1 MPSGFYYQH
10 TTYPLFGSQSS
21 SALERSEFDRV
32 QAGFDKLPTPTGYA
46 NYLVKINS
54 AETGLAASNV
64 LLTDAGVMTVPS
76 GFTVTAGPVSLT
88 GASVTVA
95 TAASGDNT
103 TTAASTAYAM
113 NMTGATLTSPAL
125 AGTPTA
131 PTAAAGTS
139 STQIANCAFVAAA
152 AFSSNTSLPGQTG
165 NGGNILSTDG
175 SIASWGPGAFVGRNN
190 NAVVSLPV
198 STAASTLQHRVTI
211 DANRELLFFYSTTA
225 VQAVCYDNSTKTFG
239 NAVLVRTATN
249 ARLGALLIGTDKV
262 LVGSCPDSSTAFE
275 AVVLTLTGLVI
286 TVNTAVPA
294 TLPET
299 LSPGVGNLYRIPVA
313 AGSSYVFAMKLASSA
328 RLLAV
333 TVSGTV
339 PTVGGTALSLVASSV
354 IPSIRAID
362 ATHVLAVFIG
372 GGNLTATP
380 ITVSAG
386 TTLTPGT
393 AATSTATAFRYLSAL
408 STGRW
413 AVVFTNTNCI
423 GGIISVSGTVA
434 SISVVT
440 LNAAADGAQGSVV
453 KIGDQ
458 LVVQCSVTVVN
469 VLTDAAGTATAGTSI
484 TVPTL
489 SATAACGYGSDYA
502 AFGGSSI
509 YVSVK
514 VSGNNPSFYEAA
526 GTGSTV
532 VTNGVGGGSQEFD
545 DGQPTGIL
553 SLSGRS
559 AVAISAT
566 GGLVNVFGASA
577 ATVRYGMTT
586 GAYNLSLRQS
596 DSVLWAAGQSAVG
609 SGIRVHRVE
618 MI

>member
-139 STQIANCAFVAAA
+139 STQVATCAFVAAA
-152 AFSSNTSLPGQTG
+152 AFSSNTALPGQTN
-165 NGGNILSTDG
+165 NGGKVLGTDG
-175 SIASWGPGAFVGRNN
+175 SSASWQPGSFVGRNQ

-198 STAASTLQHRVTI
+198 ATAASTLQHRVTI
-211 DANRELLFFYSTTA
+211 DSTRELLFFYSTTA
-225 VQAVCYDNSTKTFG
+225 VQAVCYNSSSNTFG
-239 NAVLVRTATN
+239 SAVLVRTATN

-275 AVVLTLTGLVI
+275 AVVLSLTGTSIAVG
-286 TVNTAVPA
+286 TAVPA

-299 LSPGVGNLYRIPVA
+299 LSPGVGNLYRVPVA
-313 AGSSYVFAMKLASSA
+313 VGSSYVFGMKLASSA
-328 RLLAV
+328 RAIAV
-333 TVSGTV
+333 TVSGTT
-339 PTVGGTALSLVASSV
+339 PTIGSTLSLYAGSV
-354 IPSIRAID
+354 LPSIRGID
-362 ATHVLAVFIG
+362 STRLLAVYIG
-372 GGNLTATP
+372 AGGLTALP
-380 ITVSAG
+380 VTVSAG
-386 TTLTPGT
+386 TTLTAGT
-393 AATSTATAFRYLSAL
+393 LAASTGSAFRYLTAL

-413 AVVFTNTNCI
+413 AVVYTNTNCI
-423 GGIISVSGTVA
+423 GAIISVSGTVA
-434 SISVVT
+434 SMSVVT
-440 LNAAADGAQGSVV
+440 LNAAADLVQGAVV

-458 LVVQCSVTVVN
+458 LVVQCSATVIN
-469 VLTDAAGTATAGTSI
+469 VLTDAAGTATAGTAI
-484 TVPTL
+484 TTQTL
-489 SATAACGYGSDYA
+489 ASAGAACGYGSDYA
-502 AFGGSSI
+502 AFGGTGT
-509 YVSVK
+509 YAVVK
-514 VSGNNPSFYEAA
+514 VSGNNPVFYEAA

-532 VTNGVGGGSQEFD
+532 TTSIGGGLQEID
-545 DGQPTGIL
+545 DGQPSGII

-559 AVAISAT
+559 ALAITTT

-577 ATVRYGMTT
+577 ASVIYGMTT
-586 GAYNLSLRQS
+586 GGYNASLRQS
-596 DSVLWAAGQSAVG
+596 DSVLWSAGQSAAG
-609 SGIRVHRVE
+609 SGIRVHRTE
-618 MI
+618 MV

>member
-1 MPSGFYYQH
+1 MAGFFYQH

-76 GFTVTAGPVSLT
+76 GFTVTAGPVNFV

-139 STQIANCAFVAAA
+139 STQVATCAFVAAA
-152 AFSSNTSLPGQTG
+152 AFSSNTALPGQTN
-165 NGGNILSTDG
+165 NGGKVLGTDG
-175 SIASWGPGAFVGRNN
+175 SSASWQPGSFVGRNQ

-198 STAASTLQHRVTI
+198 ATAASTLQHRVTI
-211 DANRELLFFYSTTA
+211 DSTRELLFFYSTTA
-225 VQAVCYDNSTKTFG
+225 VQAVCYNSSSNTFG
-239 NAVLVRTATN
+239 SAVLVRTATN

-262 LVGSCPDSSTAFE
+262 LVASVPDSSTAFQ
-275 AVVLTLTGLVI
+275 AVVLTLTGAVI
-286 TVNTAVPA
+286 SVNTAA
-294 TLPET
+294 TYTLPEA
-299 LSPGVGNLYRIPVA
+299 LSNSTGSFYRVPVA
-313 AGSSYVFAMKLASSA
+313 VGSSYVVAIRTTTTARAIAMTVTGTTPTIGVATTLTGATAANPSIRGIDST

-333 TVSGTV
+333 YIGA
-339 PTVGGTALSLVASSV
+339 GGLTALPL
-354 IPSIRAID
+354 
-362 ATHVLAVFIG
+362 
-372 GGNLTATP
+372 
-380 ITVSAG
+380 TVSAG

-393 AATSTATAFRYLSAL
+393 LAASTGTAFRFLTAL

-413 AVVFTNTNCI
+413 AVVFTNTNCL
-423 GGIISVSGTVA
+423 GAIISVSGTVA
-434 SISVVT
+434 SMTTVT
-440 LNAAADGAQGSVV
+440 LNAAADLAAGAVV

-458 LVVQCSVTVVN
+458 LVVQCSDTVIN
-469 VLTDAAGTATAGTSI
+469 VLTDAAGTATAGTAI
-484 TVPTL
+484 TTQTL
-489 SATAACGYGSDYA
+489 STANSACGYGSDYA
-502 AFGGSSI
+502 AFGGSST
-509 YVSVK
+509 YAVVK
-514 VSGNNPSFYEAA
+514 VSGNNPVFYEAA

-532 VTNGVGGGSQEFD
+532 TTSNNNPELD
-545 DGQPTGIL
+545 DGQPSGIL

-559 AVAISAT
+559 AIGVTTNGAP
-566 GGLVNVFGASA
+566 VNVFGASA
-577 ATVRYGMTT
+577 ASVNLSLTT
-586 GAYNLSLRQS
+586 GATGASLRQS
-596 DSVLWAAGQSAVG
+596 DSVLWATGLSVSG
-609 SGIRVHRVE
+609 SGIRVHRLE
-618 MI
+618 MV

>member
-139 STQIANCAFVAAA
+139 STQVATCAFVAAA
-152 AFSSNTSLPGQTG
+152 AFSSNTALPGQTN
-165 NGGNILSTDG
+165 NGGKVLGTDG
-175 SIASWGPGAFVGRNN
+175 SSASWQPGSFVGRNQ

-198 STAASTLQHRVTI
+198 ATAASTLQHRVTI
-211 DANRELLFFYSTTA
+211 DSTRELLFFYSTTA
-225 VQAVCYDNSTKTFG
+225 VQAVCYNSSSNTFG
-239 NAVLVRTATN
+239 SAVLVRTATN

-262 LVGSCPDSSTAFE
+262 LVGSCPDTSTAFQ
-275 AVVLTLTGLVI
+275 AVVLTLTGAVI
-286 TVNTAVPA
+286 TVNTMQAA
-294 TLPET
+294 TLPEA
-299 LSPGVGNLYRIPVA
+299 LSAGVGNLYRVPVA

-328 RLLAV
+328 RLVAV
-333 TVSGTV
+333 TVSGTT
-339 PTVGGTALSLVASSV
+339 PTIGGSTLSLFAGSV
-354 IPSIRAID
+354 LPSIRAID
-362 ATHVLAVFIG
+362 ATRVLAVYIG
-372 GGNLTATP
+372 SGGLTAVP
-380 ITVSAG
+380 VTVSAG

-393 AATSTATAFRYLSAL
+393 LAASTGTAFRFLTAL

-423 GGIISVSGTVA
+423 GAIISVSGTVA
-434 SISVVT
+434 SMSVVT
-440 LNAAADGAQGSVV
+440 LNAAADLVQGAVV

-458 LVVQCSVTVVN
+458 LVVQCSATVIN
-469 VLTDAAGTATAGTSI
+469 VLTDAAGTATAGTAI
-484 TVPTL
+484 TTQTL
-489 SATAACGYGSDYA
+489 STANSACGYGSDYA
-502 AFGGSSI
+502 AFGGSST
-509 YVSVK
+509 YAVVK
-514 VSGNNPSFYEAA
+514 VSGNNPVFYEAS

-532 VTNGVGGGSQEFD
+532 TTSNSNPELD
-545 DGQPTGIL
+545 DGQPSGIL

-559 AVAISAT
+559 AIGVTTDGAP
-566 GGLVNVFGASA
+566 VNVFGASA
-577 ATVRYGMTT
+577 ASVNLSLTT
-586 GAYNLSLRQS
+586 GATGASLRQS
-596 DSVLWAAGQSAVG
+596 DSVLWATGLSVSG
-609 SGIRVHRVE
+609 SGIRVHRLE
-618 MI
+618 MV